1 MPTSYD
7 SSAGTKPN
15 LMNSPALP
23 DEIESIAYYTLSG
36 IRIPGPGGELYIRVA
51 RYRDGR
57 TGREVVRGKTE
68 TR

>member
-1 MPTSYD
+1 
-7 SSAGTKPN
+7 
-15 LMNSPALP
+15 MNSPALP

-36 IRIPGPGGELYIRVA
+36 IRMPGPGGELYIRVA
-51 RYRDGR
+51 RYRDGC